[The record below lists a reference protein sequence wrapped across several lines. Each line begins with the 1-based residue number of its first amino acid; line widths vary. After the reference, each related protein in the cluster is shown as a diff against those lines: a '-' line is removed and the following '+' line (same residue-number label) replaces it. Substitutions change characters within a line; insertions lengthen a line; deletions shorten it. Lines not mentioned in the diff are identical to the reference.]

1 MKFKYQFFILFFGIC
16 SLFAGGALQ
25 KSDASGEALLNNI
38 DAKRAIAIA
47 NHWKWTNKKVKSYVT
62 PGEVVFKFS
71 DKNIKRIQLPADAM
85 VVAVAPYIR
94 RTHK

>member
-1 MKFKYQFFILFFGIC
+1 MKIKYLLFILFFGIC
-16 SLFAGGALQ
+16 YLSAWGANRTSEA
-25 KSDASGEALLNNI
+25 SDEALLNNI

-71 DKNIKRIQLPADAM
+71 DKNIKRIQLPTDAM